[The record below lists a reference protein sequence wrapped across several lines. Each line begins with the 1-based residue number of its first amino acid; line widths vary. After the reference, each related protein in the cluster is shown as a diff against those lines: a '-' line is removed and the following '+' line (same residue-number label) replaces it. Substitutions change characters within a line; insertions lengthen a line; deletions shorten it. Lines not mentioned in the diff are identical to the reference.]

1 MLFDIENIRNV
12 YNSVLFFQIVSSN
25 VVDCISYGTVSCWL
39 WVLGLGRRRKG
50 VRLDDIDLEILR
62 ILYNDGRES
71 LVSIGKKINLTHPS
85 VKDRLRRLYAS
96 GLMKIQ
102 ANINPRKLGYH
113 VGFIMLDISDSSRVK
128 DIIDSLSGC
137 PRVIFIGHVSGDYNM
152 IIVIAAPDAKFLR
165 SFIEKNIRGI
175 TGLKKLDFALGDI
188 VYPEYVPIR
197 IVGSDECVERCMT
210 CELRTKLKLCPGC
223 VEFLKMIKSG
233 GYSGD

>member
-102 ANINPRKLGYH
+102 ANINPRKLG
-113 VGFIMLDISDSSRVK
+113 IK
-128 DIIDSLSGC
+128 
-137 PRVIFIGHVSGDYNM
+137 
-152 IIVIAAPDAKFLR
+152 
-165 SFIEKNIRGI
+165 
-175 TGLKKLDFALGDI
+175 T
-188 VYPEYVPIR
+188 IR
-197 IVGSDECVERCMT
+197 IIRSSNFVYNLEFNQSIKADFIVDNLEKVVNIVR
-210 CELRTKLKLCPGC
+210 KL
-223 VEFLKMIKSG
+223 
-233 GYSGD
+233 